1 MTKQMY
7 YQKTCEYCGKQF
19 TAQKSTTRFC
29 SKACADRANKERIRR
44 MTQTVVEA
52 SDKIES
58 IKTNRSFADILSPR
72 TLALYLNVSLRT
84 AYRYLEKGMFPAVTT
99 NKKTFIRRSDVDKV
113 FDSAPP
119 YRKRKSDGKEEK
131 DAADVTLHPSGEN
144 SIKGGG
150 SASKGGKNVN
160 GGNYENYTTVKE
172 TAQRYGLSLSG
183 TDKLLKESGL
193 AIIRHKGKNYYFL
206 REVEALFR
214 RREAD
219 NHPEISEW
227 YTCAEIQ
234 EKYNLKPASI
244 YDIASSFS
252 IPTKKV
258 RNVTYYSKI
267 HFDMSRGIRPV
278 DAELWYTVQEAM
290 EKYGQTRDQVY
301 NVLRYNNIQRVQV
314 GRNVKF
320 RKEDYDAQMKFAVKP
335 DDER

>member
-1 MTKQMY
+1 MY

-29 SKACADRANKERIRR
+29 SKACADHANKERIRK

-58 IKTNRSFADILSPR
+58 FKTNRSFADILSPR
-72 TLALYLNVSLRT
+72 TLALYLDVSLRT
-84 AYRYLEKGMFPAVTT
+84 AYRYLEKGMIPAITT
-99 NKKTFIRRSDVDKV
+99 SRKTFIRRSDVDKL

-119 YRKRKSDGKEEK
+119 YRKRNSDGKGKK
-131 DAADVTLHPSGEN
+131 DAADATLIPSGED
-144 SIKGGG
+144 SIKGGS
-150 SASKGGKNVN
+150 SASKGGNNVN
-160 GGNYENYTTVKE
+160 CGNNEKYTTVKE
-172 TAQRYGLSLSG
+172 IAQRYGLSLSG

-193 AIIRHKGKNYYFL
+193 TIIKHRGKNYYFL

-219 NHPEISEW
+219 SHPEISEW

-234 EKYNLKPASI
+234 EKFNLKSTSI
-244 YDIASSFS
+244 YDIVSSFN

-258 RNVTYYSKI
+258 RNVTYYSKV
-267 HFDMSRGIRPV
+267 HFDMARGIKPA
-278 DAELWYTVQEAM
+278 DSEMWYTVQEVM
-290 EKYGQTRDQVY
+290 DRYGQTRDQVY

-320 RKEDYDAQMKFAVKP
+320 RRCDYDEAMKFSVISK
-335 DDER
+335 D